1 MLAVLV
7 GLVVGVTAGPARA
20 GDPLYIGLTGVLPA
34 FAWEHVPSSSDECA
48 AGRVSCVERSVRTME
63 RRLEPLAAACSHQ
76 AVFALAYLRTTQ
88 TYLRSS
94 TTPGFYRDPAFVNHE
109 EAAFAE
115 LYFAAYDDWAAGRF
129 DRVPPSW
136 RIAFDAADRGRV
148 SGTGNL
154 LLGMNA
160 HVNRDLPF
168 VLAEIGL
175 VAPDGSSRKPDHDR
189 VNVMLNQVVEPLIAE
204 QAERFDPSMQILP
217 PTPLGVG
224 YTGLMQLLL
233 TWREVAWRH
242 AEMLVASSDDAA
254 RARVAAQ
261 IEQYAAANAAALV
274 TATRYLAPLT
284 TSAGRDRHCTA
295 QAGAGA
301 R

>member
-1 MLAVLV
+1 
-7 GLVVGVTAGPARA
+7 
-20 GDPLYIGLTGVLPA
+20 
-34 FAWEHVPSSSDECA
+34 
-48 AGRVSCVERSVRTME
+48 VERSVRRME

-115 LYFAAYDDWAAGRF
+115 LYFAAYDDWAAGRS
-129 DRVPPSW
+129 DRVPAAW
-136 RIAFDAADRGRV
+136 QIAFDAADRGRV

-204 QAERFDPSMQILP
+204 EAERFDLSMRVLP

-233 TWREVAWRH
+233 TWREAAWRH
-242 AEMLVASSDDAA
+242 AEMLVAAPDDDA

-274 TATRYLAPLT
+274 TATHYLAPLT
-284 TSAGRDRHCTA
+284 TSAGRDRHCA
-295 QAGAGA
+295 MRSGAGA